1 MRRSFSLSI
10 VALALLASLAVA
22 EPEVIVTYRSGVPL
36 IQLAGSYSGS
46 SYTIY
51 RAAAG
56 DPEFRAIASSGALCA
71 GDCFVLDYD
80 ARPGA
85 TYFYRFDLVI
95 QGGFASY
102 GPYAVTISREQARA
116 LSAVVSPNPGGG
128 AARVSI
134 TVAGPPDGAPV
145 AVEAAL
151 FDLQGRALRTL
162 HRGAL
167 PRGSTTLEWDGR
179 DGQGR
184 VIGPGLYFLRLRS
197 ATGLFTT
204 RVIRTR

>member
-22 EPEVIVTYRSGVPL
+22 EPEVIVTYRSGVPV
-36 IQLAGSYSGS
+36 IQLAGSYRGS
-46 SYTIY
+46 TYTIY
-51 RAAAG
+51 RVAAG
-56 DPEFRAIASSGALCA
+56 DMEFRAITASDVLCT
-71 GDCFVLDYD
+71 GECLTLDYD
-80 ARPGA
+80 ARPGQ
-85 TYFYRFDLVI
+85 TYFYRFDLVT
-95 QGGFASY
+95 QGRFVSY

-116 LSAVVSPNPGGG
+116 LSAVVSPNPGRG

-134 TVAGPPDGAPV
+134 TVAGPPEGPPV
-145 AVEAAL
+145 AIEAAL

-167 PRGSTTLEWDGR
+167 ARGSTTLEWDGR
-179 DGQGR
+179 DRQGR

-197 ATGLFTT
+197 GAELFSTP
-204 RVIRTR
+204 VVRTR